1 MQMEGAEHERA
12 DEDRERDRP
21 VASEP
26 RSQCVFDC
34 AIRAPASGSFAL
46 GIGTGF
52 GLAVGRVYRH
62 SFIIRPGD
70 ALASNRDS
78 NRQSIDP
85 VATRK

>member
-1 MQMEGAEHERA
+1 MQMEGAKHERA
-12 DEDRERDRP
+12 GEDRERDRP
-21 VASEP
+21 VACEP
-26 RSQCVFDC
+26 RSQCVSDR
-34 AIRAPASGSFAL
+34 AIRGPASGSFAL

-52 GLAVGRVYRH
+52 GLAVGRVFRH

-70 ALASNRDS
+70 TLASNRTS